1 MPGGIC
7 LGQSH
12 LVCGFTFQSR
22 FSPTPISDN
31 LQGNSQ
37 LASLYLPK
45 GGASNADSWD
55 SSTVTGGG

>member
-1 MPGGIC
+1 MPGGIF
-7 LGQSH
+7 LGQAH

-22 FSPTPISDN
+22 FSPNPISDG

-37 LASLYLPK
+37 LASLCLPK
-45 GGASNADSWD
+45 GDTSNVDSWD